1 MCLVDDVE
9 FVVEGFP
16 HLKKKK
22 LILVVISRFNEH
34 RALENG
40 SGKLHSTF
48 QRLSRPDD
56 EYGTQTM
63 YERLG
68 DSDVETHVYGIRD
81 DPDAITG
88 RDVQVH
94 SNDTEAHRRS
104 WVLAFTPDDGTP
116 RSGTEPTHAA
126 LVAIEVGPNVWRG
139 IWTYDNARVERI
151 QSYIKQHF

>member
-68 DSDVETHVYGIRD
+68 ESGVETHVYSARD
-81 DPDAITG
+81 DPDAVADLDVNVHGGTSEEYRHSWVVFTPEDEDTG
-88 RDVQVH
+88 DHVALVTVEIDRDV
-94 SNDTEAHRRS
+94 RRS
-104 WVLAFTPDDGTP
+104 V
-116 RSGTEPTHAA
+116 
-126 LVAIEVGPNVWRG
+126 
-139 IWTYDNARVERI
+139 WTYNVGRTERI
-151 QSYIKQHF
+151 RSYMQERF